1 MNRNNKSTLQ
11 EKTRFDRNVILTG
24 FTSFF
29 TDVSSEMIY
38 PLIQAFVA
46 IIMSAQK
53 ALLGPVLGIIEG
65 IAESTAS
72 LLKVFAGYYS
82 DRIEKR
88 KAPAIAGYS
97 LSAVSK
103 ALLFAASAGWAFVLL
118 SRFFDRVGKG
128 IRTAPRD
135 ALISESMPK
144 ELQGKAFGFQ
154 RAMDFAGAFLGT
166 VVCYYVV
173 VHFMDPV
180 TQTIRDIDTFYLLF
194 LISIIPALIGVV
206 FLFFTRETAGSGR
219 GGNSKPKPNLDIRKY
234 DKNLRVFFIA
244 QLIFT
249 LGNSSNQFLL
259 LRSMDLG
266 YVLSTVILMYISFN
280 LTTTAL
286 SSAFGSLSDRIGRKK
301 LLMAGYVLYAV
312 VYIAFG
318 FISRSSS
325 HLLWVF
331 WPLYGLYYA
340 MTEGV
345 EKAFVADIAPENS
358 RATALG
364 FYHTIIGIGLLPA
377 SVIAGFLFKAHPGF
391 PFIFGGALAVV
402 TVLVMGFGVKEKA

>member
-1 MNRNNKSTLQ
+1 MNNKAIQRGSIRENRN
-11 EKTRFDRNVILTG
+11 VVLTG

-46 IIMSAQK
+46 AIMAAQK
-53 ALLGPVLGIIEG
+53 TLLGPVLGIIEG
-65 IAESTAS
+65 VAESTAS
-72 LLKVFAGYYS
+72 LLKVIAGYYS
-82 DRIEKR
+82 DRMEKR
-88 KAPAIAGYS
+88 KAPAIVGYS

-144 ELQGKAFGFQ
+144 EHQGKAFGFQ

-166 VVCYYVV
+166 IICYFLVKR
-173 VHFMDPV
+173 FMDPV
-180 TQTIRDIDTFYLLF
+180 TKTVRDLDAFYTLF
-194 LISIIPALIGVV
+194 LISIIPAFIGVL
-206 FLFFTRETAGSGR
+206 FLFFTRETAGSGKQ
-219 GGNSKPKPNLDIRKY
+219 GNDRPKPNLDIRKY
-234 DKNLRVFFIA
+234 DRNLRIFFLA
-244 QLIFT
+244 QFIFT

-266 YVLSTVILMYISFN
+266 YMLSTVILMYVIFN
-280 LTTTAL
+280 FTTSAL

-301 LLMAGYVLYAV
+301 LLMAGYALYAT

-318 FISRSSS
+318 FISTATGF
-325 HLLWVF
+325 LLWVF

-377 SVIAGFLFKAHPGF
+377 SVIAGFLFTAHPGF
-391 PFIFGGALAVV
+391 PFILGGALAVL
-402 TVLVMGFGVKEKA
+402 TVLILGFGVKEK